1 MVVINTKII
10 EHISREKIK
19 FKNRNFKL
27 NKYEKCVL
35 YAKKYLY
42 LFNGKIE
49 LDELVNEIY
58 ICFYSKNKYS
68 YNSLLRLFE
77 KLYLKYFDISELQT
91 ILNKSIENKMK
102 DKLEPL
108 EYFCYFEK
116 YGIND
121 DSLNKYYKEYAKD
134 CTCTTEDSIECITNE
149 IFNQELADNVHKIMN
164 RLLPREQYIVK
175 SIYDND
181 ETDKAIS
188 KTAEDLDVSSERIRQ
203 INAKA
208 LRKLKYACIYDKE
221 YKKVMK
227 SFKEYL

>member
-58 ICFYSKNKYS
+58 ICFYGKNKYS

-108 EYFCYFEK
+108 EYSCYFEK

-134 CTCTTEDSIECITNE
+134 CTCTTEDSIEYITNE
-149 IFNQELADNVHKIMN
+149 IFNQELSDNVHKIMN

-175 SIYDND
+175 SIYDNN

-188 KTAEDLDVSSERIRQ
+188 KTAKDLDVSSERIRQ

-221 YKKVMK
+221 HKKVMK